1 MRARVVM
8 FRQSR
13 APAFQ
18 RGVALLEV
26 AIAILIIA
34 IGAIGLA
41 GMQLS
46 AKRAGFEAVQ
56 RTYASALAMDILERM
71 RTNPGVLDS
80 YEATV
85 GGATQ
90 STPATTCTGGSCTEA
105 QLVALDLWAWEQALD
120 GAAETRAGGSVGGL
134 LNPTG
139 CIAVN
144 DRLVQVTIA
153 WEGYETM
160 TDPDDSNTCGLVGGT
175 PDPNRHLLVVDTFI
189 ADI

>member
-1 MRARVVM
+1 MHSVVCSHRRV
-8 FRQSR
+8 S
-13 APAFQ
+13 AYQ

-26 AIAILIIA
+26 AIAIVVIA

-41 GMQLS
+41 SMQLS

-56 RTYASALAMDILERM
+56 RTYASALAMDILERI
-71 RTNPGVLDS
+71 RLNPSVLES
-80 YEATV
+80 YEQTV

-90 STPATTCTGGSCTEA
+90 TTPAATCSGASCTET
-105 QLVALDLWAWEQALD
+105 QLVALDLWAWEQGLD

-139 CIAVN
+139 CIVVN
-144 DRLVQVTIA
+144 GRLVQVTIA

-160 TDPDDSNTCGLVGGT
+160 SDPDASNDCGLVGGT
-175 PDPNRHLLVVDTFI
+175 PDPNRHLLVVNTFI

>member
-1 MRARVVM
+1 MRTVVCSRHRV
-8 FRQSR
+8 
-13 APAFQ
+13 PAYQ

-26 AIAILIIA
+26 AIAILVIS

-56 RTYASALAMDILERM
+56 RTYASGLAMDILERM
-71 RTNPGVLDS
+71 RLNPGVLES
-80 YEATV
+80 YETTV

-90 STPATTCTGGSCTEA
+90 STPAASCSGASCTET
-105 QLVALDLWAWEQALD
+105 QLVTLDLWAWEQALD
-120 GAAETRAGGSVGGL
+120 GATETRAGASVGGL

-144 DRLVQVTIA
+144 GRLVQVTIA

-160 TDPDDSNTCGLVGGT
+160 ADPDADNDCGT
-175 PDPNRHLLVVDTFI
+175 PGLNRHLLVVDTFI
-189 ADI
+189 AEI

>member
-1 MRARVVM
+1 MRAIAFSRNKIRVH
-8 FRQSR
+8 
-13 APAFQ
+13 Q

-26 AIAILIIA
+26 AIAIVVIS

-56 RTYASALAMDILERM
+56 RTYASGLAMDILERM
-71 RTNPGVLDS
+71 RLNPGVLQS
-80 YEATV
+80 YGGITV
-85 GGATQ
+85 GGAN
-90 STPATTCTGGSCTEA
+90 TPLATPGANCSGASCTEA
-105 QLVALDLWAWEQALD
+105 QLVGLDLWAWEQALI
-120 GAAETRAGGSVGGL
+120 GATETRAGASVGGL

-139 CIAVN
+139 CIVVN

-160 TDPDDSNTCGLVGGT
+160 TDPDASNDCGT
-175 PDPNRHLLVVDTFI
+175 PGPNRHLVVVDTFI

>member
-1 MRARVVM
+1 MRTVGY
-8 FRQSR
+8 SR
-13 APAFQ
+13 CRIPAYQ

-26 AIAILIIA
+26 AIAIVVIA

-41 GMQLS
+41 SMQLS

-56 RTYASALAMDILERM
+56 RTYASALAMDILERI
-71 RTNPGVLDS
+71 RLNPGVLDS
-80 YEATV
+80 YDTTV
-85 GGATQ
+85 GNASLGDTAPVTCSGA
-90 STPATTCTGGSCTEA
+90 SCTET
-105 QLVALDLWAWEQALD
+105 QLVALDLWAWEQGLD

-139 CIAVN
+139 CIVV
-144 DRLVQVTIA
+144 DGRLVQVTIA

-160 TDPDDSNTCGLVGGT
+160 SDPDASNDCGLVGGT
-175 PDPNRHLLVVDTFI
+175 PDPNRHLLVVNTFI

>member
-1 MRARVVM
+1 MRTVVCSHQ
-8 FRQSR
+8 RI
-13 APAFQ
+13 PAYQ

-26 AIAILIIA
+26 AIAILVIA

-41 GMQLS
+41 SMQLS

-56 RTYASALAMDILERM
+56 RTYASALAMDILERI
-71 RTNPGVLDS
+71 RLNPSVLES
-80 YEATV
+80 YEQTV

-90 STPATTCTGGSCTEA
+90 TTPTATCSGASCTEA
-105 QLVALDLWAWEQALD
+105 QLVTLDLWAWEQGLD

-139 CIAVN
+139 CIVV
-144 DRLVQVTIA
+144 DGRLVQVTIA

-160 TDPDDSNTCGLVGGT
+160 SDPDAGNDCGLVGST
-175 PDPNRHLLVVDTFI
+175 PDPNRHLLVVNTFI